1 MPSEKSRPI
10 NPAAAQR
17 KLEKTRALRKSKAAI
32 QAQRTTRLAT
42 RNPLRLEQTIASL
55 KSRQDSQGG
64 KLGPQ
69 EKKALEDAE
78 RDLVRVRKAREAVGL
93 KDGGPP
99 GRIEGGG
106 GERGGGGRGRGAGG
120 QVSGVKRLRKEME
133 GKNKGEQ
140 ESEEEEEEKD
150 EETDEDVRRIPMPRD
165 TPPPIPPRP
174 HLHPASTS
182 ASASNANLEPLGPAR
197 LPLSSYTPGDTT
209 TTTPNTSQSPASAS
223 APAPAPAIIKV
234 YESAP
239 QVRDLRREAVA
250 SFVPE
255 VVRRKL
261 DAVRGK
267 GKLLEEEELRE
278 LEKGGYTNVVGGGG
292 RTSATGG
299 EMKKKKDRGDKEE
312 EEEEEFRKEEER
324 FEREV
329 RMVASVEEVDDEDEW
344 WKRKMERRKEKK

>member
-32 QAQRTTRLAT
+32 QVQRTARLAT

-55 KSRQDSQGG
+55 KSLQDSQGG

-78 RDLVRVRKAREAVGL
+78 RDLVRVRKARETVGA
-93 KDGGPP
+93 KDGPP
-99 GRIEGGG
+99 GINEEGGG
-106 GERGGGGRGRGAGG
+106 GGGGRGRGAGG
-120 QVSGVKRLRKEME
+120 QGSGVKRLRKEME
-133 GKNKGEQ
+133 GKNKGERK
-140 ESEEEEEEKD
+140 SEEEEEEED

-165 TPPPIPPRP
+165 TPPPIPRRP
-174 HLHPASTS
+174 HPRPASTS

-197 LPLSSYTPGDTT
+197 LPPSSYKPDDITT
-209 TTTPNTSQSPASAS
+209 TTTTTTISQSPAP
-223 APAPAPAIIKV
+223 APASVPAPAIIKI

-278 LEKGGYTNVVGGGG
+278 LEKGGYTNVVGGGS
-292 RTSATGG
+292 TSATGG
-299 EMKKKKDRGDKEE
+299 NMKKKDRGDEE
-312 EEEEEFRKEEER
+312 EEDEFRKEEER

-329 RMVASVEEVDDEDEW
+329 RMVASVEEVDDDEDE
-344 WKRKMERRKEKK
+344 

>member
-55 KSRQDSQGG
+55 KSLQESQGG

-78 RDLVRVRKAREAVGL
+78 RDLVRVRKARETVGA
-93 KDGGPP
+93 KDGLP
-99 GRIEGGG
+99 GG
-106 GERGGGGRGRGAGG
+106 RGGGGPGPGL
-120 QVSGVKRLRKEME
+120 GVKRPRREWGTSRGKE
-133 GKNKGEQ
+133 
-140 ESEEEEEEKD
+140 ESEEE

-165 TPPPIPPRP
+165 TPPPIPRRP
-174 HLHPASTS
+174 HPPPASS
-182 ASASNANLEPLGPAR
+182 SASNANLEPLGPAR
-197 LPLSSYTPGDTT
+197 LPPRPPSSSTPDITT
-209 TTTPNTSQSPASAS
+209 TSQSPTQSIATTTT
-223 APAPAPAIIKV
+223 APPSVIKI

-239 QVRDLRREAVA
+239 HVRDLRKEAVA
-250 SFVPE
+250 SFVPD

-261 DAVRGK
+261 DAVKGK
-267 GKLLEEEELRE
+267 GRLLEEEELRE
-278 LEKGGYTNVVGGGG
+278 LEKGGYMNVVVVAGGGG
-292 RTSATGG
+292 GG
-299 EMKKKKDRGDKEE
+299 GDAVTAAAAGERKKKDGGDEE
-312 EEEEEFRKEEER
+312 EELFRKEEEK

-329 RMVASVEEVDDEDEW
+329 RMVAGVEDVDDEDG
-344 WKRKMERRKEKK
+344 

>member
-42 RNPLRLEQTIASL
+42 RNPFRLEQTIASL
-55 KSRQDSQGG
+55 KSLQESQGG

-78 RDLVRVRKAREAVGL
+78 KDLVRVRKARETVGV
-93 KDGGPP
+93 KDGLPL
-99 GRIEGGG
+99 GRREGEVAAQGL
-106 GERGGGGRGRGAGG
+106 
-120 QVSGVKRLRKEME
+120 GVKRPRRDWGRSRGKE
-133 GKNKGEQ
+133 
-140 ESEEEEEEKD
+140 ESEEE

-165 TPPPIPPRP
+165 TPPPIPRRP
-174 HLHPASTS
+174 HPPPASTSAS

-197 LPLSSYTPGDTT
+197 LPPLSSSTPDSAITGTT
-209 TTTPNTSQSPASAS
+209 SEPTAS
-223 APAPAPAIIKV
+223 APPQQPSVIKI

-239 QVRDLRREAVA
+239 QVRDLRKEAVA
-250 SFVPE
+250 SFVPD
-255 VVRRKL
+255 VVRRKM

-267 GKLLEEEELRE
+267 GRLLEEEELRE
-278 LEKGGYTNVVGGGG
+278 LEKGGYSKAGGGG
-292 RTSATGG
+292 SGG
-299 EMKKKKDRGDKEE
+299 GGVGERKKQDGDRGDEE
-312 EEEEEFRKEEER
+312 EEDEFRKEEER

-329 RMVASVEEVDDEDEW
+329 KMVAGVEDVDDEDG
-344 WKRKMERRKEKK
+344 

>member
-78 RDLVRVRKAREAVGL
+78 RDLVRVRKAREIVGV
-93 KDGGPP
+93 KDGLPRG
-99 GRIEGGG
+99 IEGG
-106 GERGGGGRGRGAGG
+106 EGGGRGRGSGG

-133 GKNKGEQ
+133 GKNKGER
-140 ESEEEEEEKD
+140 ESEEEEEED

-165 TPPPIPPRP
+165 TPPPIPRRS
-174 HLHPASTS
+174 HLHPASISAS

-197 LPLSSYTPGDTT
+197 LPPSSHTPGDTT
-209 TTTPNTSQSPASAS
+209 TITPTTTSQS
-223 APAPAPAIIKV
+223 PAPAIIKV

-250 SFVPE
+250 TFVPE

-278 LEKGGYTNVVGGGG
+278 LEKGGYTNVVGSGG
-292 RTSATGG
+292 RTSSATSW
-299 EMKKKKDRGDKEE
+299 EMKKKDSGDEEEKKDSGDEEEEKEE
-312 EEEEEFRKEEER
+312 EKFRKEEER

-329 RMVASVEEVDDEDEW
+329 RMVASVEEVDEEDE
-344 WKRKMERRKEKK
+344 

>member
-1 MPSEKSRPI
+1 MPSQKSRPI

-17 KLEKTRALRKSKAAI
+17 KLEKQRALRKSKAAI

-55 KSRQDSQGG
+55 ESLQESQGG

-78 RDLVRVRKAREAVGL
+78 RDLVRVRKARETVGV
-93 KDGGPP
+93 KDGSL
-99 GRIEGGG
+99 GRNEGGG
-106 GERGGGGRGRGAGG
+106 GGGKGTGAGG
-120 QVSGVKRLRKEME
+120 QGLRVKRLRREME
-133 GKNKGEQ
+133 GKSKAER
-140 ESEEEEEEKD
+140 ESEEEEDND

-165 TPPPIPPRP
+165 SPPPIPRRP
-174 HLHPASTS
+174 NPHPASTS
-182 ASASNANLEPLGPAR
+182 APASNANLEPLGPAR
-197 LPLSSYTPGDTT
+197 LPPSSYTPDDITT
-209 TTTPNTSQSPASAS
+209 TTTTAQSPASASAS
-223 APAPAPAIIKV
+223 APAPAVIKV

-239 QVRDLRREAVA
+239 QVRDLHKEAVA

-278 LEKGGYTNVVGGGG
+278 LEKGGYTNVVGGGAA
-292 RTSATGG
+292 TSATGG
-299 EMKKKKDRGDKEE
+299 EMKKKDRGNEEEADKEE
-312 EEEEEFRKEEER
+312 LFRKEEER

-329 RMVASVEEVDDEDEW
+329 MMVASVEEVDEDEW
-344 WKRKMERRKEKK
+344 MMKEKKKEKNGTGDRFD

>member
-42 RNPLRLEQTIASL
+42 RNPFRLEQTIASL
-55 KSRQDSQGG
+55 KSLQESQGG

-78 RDLVRVRKAREAVGL
+78 RDLVRVRKARETVGV
-93 KDGGPP
+93 KDGRPP
-99 GRIEGGG
+99 GRREG
-106 GERGGGGRGRGAGG
+106 EVAGQG
-120 QVSGVKRLRKEME
+120 LGVKRPRREWGTGRTKEE
-133 GKNKGEQ
+133 
-140 ESEEEEEEKD
+140 ESELE

-165 TPPPIPPRP
+165 TPPPIPRRP
-174 HLHPASTS
+174 HPAAASTSASAS

-197 LPLSSYTPGDTT
+197 LPPLSSSTPDSAITGTT
-209 TTTPNTSQSPASAS
+209 SEPTAS
-223 APAPAPAIIKV
+223 APPQQPSVIKI
-234 YESAP
+234 YQSAP
-239 QVRDLRREAVA
+239 QVRDLRKEAVA
-250 SFVPE
+250 SFVPD

-267 GKLLEEEELRE
+267 GRLLEEEELRE
-278 LEKGGYTNVVGGGG
+278 LEKGGYLNAGGAAVGERNKQDGHV
-292 RTSATGG
+292 
-299 EMKKKKDRGDKEE
+299 GD
-312 EEEEEFRKEEER
+312 EEEEFRKEEER

-329 RMVASVEEVDDEDEW
+329 KMVAGVEDVDDEDG
-344 WKRKMERRKEKK
+344 

>member
-55 KSRQDSQGG
+55 KSLQNSQGG

-78 RDLVRVRKAREAVGL
+78 RDLVRVRKARETVGL
-93 KDGGPP
+93 KDGPP
-99 GRIEGGG
+99 GRIEGG
-106 GERGGGGRGRGAGG
+106 EGGGGRGRGRGAGG

-140 ESEEEEEEKD
+140 ESEEEEED

-165 TPPPIPPRP
+165 TPPPIPRRP
-174 HLHPASTS
+174 HLHPACTS

-197 LPLSSYTPGDTT
+197 LLPSSYTPGDYT
-209 TTTPNTSQSPASAS
+209 TTTPTTSQSPAS
-223 APAPAPAIIKV
+223 APAPAIIKV

-261 DAVRGK
+261 DAVKGK
-267 GKLLEEEELRE
+267 GRLLEEEELRE
-278 LEKGGYTNVVGGGG
+278 LEKGGYTNVVGG
-292 RTSATGG
+292 
-299 EMKKKKDRGDKEE
+299 EMKKKDRGDKEE
-312 EEEEEFRKEEER
+312 EKGEEFRKEEES

-329 RMVASVEEVDDEDEW
+329 MMVASV
-344 WKRKMERRKEKK
+344 

>member
-55 KSRQDSQGG
+55 KSLQESQGG

-78 RDLVRVRKAREAVGL
+78 RDLVRVRKARETVGA
-93 KDGGPP
+93 KDGLP
-99 GRIEGGG
+99 GG
-106 GERGGGGRGRGAGG
+106 RGGGGPGPGL
-120 QVSGVKRLRKEME
+120 GVKRPRREWGTSRGKE
-133 GKNKGEQ
+133 
-140 ESEEEEEEKD
+140 ESEEE

-165 TPPPIPPRP
+165 TPPPIPRRP
-174 HLHPASTS
+174 HPPPASS
-182 ASASNANLEPLGPAR
+182 SASNANLEPLGPAR
-197 LPLSSYTPGDTT
+197 LPPPPPSSSTPDITT
-209 TTTPNTSQSPASAS
+209 TSQSPTPSIATTTT
-223 APAPAPAIIKV
+223 APPSVIKI

-239 QVRDLRREAVA
+239 HVRDLRKEAVA
-250 SFVPE
+250 SFVPD

-261 DAVRGK
+261 DAVKGK
-267 GKLLEEEELRE
+267 GRLLEEEELRE
-278 LEKGGYTNVVGGGG
+278 LEKGGYMNVVVVAGGGG
-292 RTSATGG
+292 GDAVTAAAAG
-299 EMKKKKDRGDKEE
+299 ERKKKDGGDEE
-312 EEEEEFRKEEER
+312 EEAEEELFRKEEER

-329 RMVASVEEVDDEDEW
+329 RMVAGVEDVDDEDG
-344 WKRKMERRKEKK
+344 

>member
-55 KSRQDSQGG
+55 KSHQESQGG

-78 RDLVRVRKAREAVGL
+78 RDLVRVRKARETVGV
-93 KDGGPP
+93 KDGPP
-99 GRIEGGG
+99 GRNEG
-106 GERGGGGRGRGAGG
+106 GGGGRGRGAGG
-120 QVSGVKRLRKEME
+120 QGLGVKRLRREME
-133 GKNKGEQ
+133 GKNKGER
-140 ESEEEEEEKD
+140 ESEEEED
-150 EETDEDVRRIPMPRD
+150 DDGEETDEDVRRIPMPRD
-165 TPPPIPPRP
+165 TPPPISRRP
-174 HLHPASTS
+174 HPHPASTS

-197 LPLSSYTPGDTT
+197 LPPSSYTPDDITT
-209 TTTPNTSQSPASAS
+209 TTTISQSPASA
-223 APAPAPAIIKV
+223 PAPVPAVIKI

-292 RTSATGG
+292 GTSATGG
-299 EMKKKKDRGDKEE
+299 EMNKKDKGDE

-329 RMVASVEEVDDEDEW
+329 RMVASVEELDDEDE
-344 WKRKMERRKEKK
+344 

>member
-55 KSRQDSQGG
+55 KSLQESQGG
-64 KLGPQ
+64 KLGQQ

-78 RDLVRVRKAREAVGL
+78 RDLVRVRKARETVRL
-93 KDGGPP
+93 KDGPS
-99 GRIEGGG
+99 GRNE
-106 GERGGGGRGRGAGG
+106 GGGRGRGGGG
-120 QVSGVKRLRKEME
+120 QGLGVKRLRREME
-133 GKNKGEQ
+133 GKSKGEL
-140 ESEEEEEEKD
+140 ESKEEEEEEEEGGREDEGD

-165 TPPPIPPRP
+165 TPPPIPRRP
-174 HLHPASTS
+174 HPNPASTS
-182 ASASNANLEPLGPAR
+182 APASNANLEPLGPAR
-197 LPLSSYTPGDTT
+197 LPPSSYPPSDTTATT
-209 TTTPNTSQSPASAS
+209 TTTSQSPAL
-223 APAPAPAIIKV
+223 APLAPPPQPAVIKI

-239 QVRDLRREAVA
+239 QVRDLRKEAVA

-278 LEKGGYTNVVGGGG
+278 LEKEGFTNVVSGGSGGGVAS
-292 RTSATGG
+292 SATSG
-299 EMKKKKDRGDKEE
+299 ELKKKDRGD
-312 EEEEEFRKEEER
+312 EEEEFRKEEER

-329 RMVASVEEVDDEDEW
+329 RMVAGVEDVDDEDG
-344 WKRKMERRKEKK
+344 

>member
-55 KSRQDSQGG
+55 KSLQDSQGG

-78 RDLVRVRKAREAVGL
+78 RDLIRVRKARETVGL
-93 KDGGPP
+93 KDGPP
-99 GRIEGGG
+99 GRSEGGG
-106 GERGGGGRGRGAGG
+106 GARGAGG
-120 QVSGVKRLRKEME
+120 QGSGAKRLREEME
-133 GKNKGEQ
+133 GKNKEGQ
-140 ESEEEEEEKD
+140 ESEEED

-165 TPPPIPPRP
+165 TPPPVPRRP
-174 HLHPASTS
+174 HSHPASTS
-182 ASASNANLEPLGPAR
+182 ASASARNANLEPLGPAR
-197 LPLSSYTPGDTT
+197 LPPSSYTPGDTT
-209 TTTPNTSQSPASAS
+209 TTTTSKSPVS
-223 APAPAPAIIKV
+223 APVPAPAIIKI

-261 DAVRGK
+261 DAVRGNR
-267 GKLLEEEELRE
+267 KLLEEEELRE
-278 LEKGGYTNVVGGGG
+278 LEKEGYTNVVGGGS
-292 RTSATGG
+292 TSATGG
-299 EMKKKKDRGDKEE
+299 VMKKKERRDEEKEE
-312 EEEEEFRKEEER
+312 EKFRKEEER
-324 FEREV
+324 FDREV
-329 RMVASVEEVDDEDEW
+329 RMVASVDEVDDEDE
-344 WKRKMERRKEKK
+344 

>member
-10 NPAAAQR
+10 NPAAAHR

-55 KSRQDSQGG
+55 KSLQESQGG
-64 KLGPQ
+64 KLGQQ

-78 RDLVRVRKAREAVGL
+78 RDLVRVRKARETVRV
-93 KDGGPP
+93 KDGPSGKN
-99 GRIEGGG
+99 E
-106 GERGGGGRGRGAGG
+106 EGGRGRGAGG
-120 QVSGVKRLRKEME
+120 QGLGAKRLRREME
-133 GKNKGEQ
+133 GKSKGER
-140 ESEEEEEEKD
+140 ESKEEEEGEDKEDEK
-150 EETDEDVRRIPMPRD
+150 TDEDVRRIPMPRD
-165 TPPPIPPRP
+165 TPPPIPRRP
-174 HLHPASTS
+174 HAHPASTS
-182 ASASNANLEPLGPAR
+182 APASNANLEPLGPAR
-197 LPLSSYTPGDTT
+197 LPSSLYAPSDTTATT
-209 TTTPNTSQSPASAS
+209 TTASQSPAL
-223 APAPAPAIIKV
+223 APALAPPPQPAVIKI

-239 QVRDLRREAVA
+239 QVRDLRKEAVA

-278 LEKGGYTNVVGGGG
+278 LEKEGFTNVVSGGGVAS
-292 RTSATGG
+292 SATSR
-299 EMKKKKDRGDKEE
+299 EMKKKDRGD
-312 EEEEEFRKEEER
+312 EEEEFRKEEER

-329 RMVASVEEVDDEDEW
+329 RMVARVEDVDDEDG
-344 WKRKMERRKEKK
+344 

>member
-17 KLEKTRALRKSKAAI
+17 KLEKQRALRKSKAAI

-42 RNPLRLEQTIASL
+42 RNPLRLEQTITSL
-55 KSRQDSQGG
+55 KSLQESQGG

-78 RDLVRVRKAREAVGL
+78 RDLVRVRKARETVGV
-93 KDGGPP
+93 KDAPL
-99 GRIEGGG
+99 GRSEGGG
-106 GERGGGGRGRGAGG
+106 GAGGKGMGAGG
-120 QVSGVKRLRKEME
+120 QGLRVKRLRREME
-133 GKNKGEQ
+133 GKSKAER
-140 ESEEEEEEKD
+140 ESEGEEVND

-165 TPPPIPPRP
+165 TPPPIPRRP
-174 HLHPASTS
+174 NPHPASTS
-182 ASASNANLEPLGPAR
+182 APASNANLEPLGPAR
-197 LPLSSYTPGDTT
+197 LPPSSYTPDDITT
-209 TTTPNTSQSPASAS
+209 TTTTAQSPESASAS
-223 APAPAPAIIKV
+223 APAPAVIKV

-239 QVRDLRREAVA
+239 QVRDLRKEAVA

-278 LEKGGYTNVVGGGG
+278 LEKGGYTNVVGAGAA
-292 RTSATGG
+292 TSATGG
-299 EMKKKKDRGDKEE
+299 EMKKKDRGNEEKAEKEE
-312 EEEEEFRKEEER
+312 LFRKEEER

-329 RMVASVEEVDDEDEW
+329 MMVASVEEVDEDG
-344 WKRKMERRKEKK
+344 

>member
-55 KSRQDSQGG
+55 KSLRESQGG

-78 RDLVRVRKAREAVGL
+78 RDLVRVRKARETVGV
-93 KDGGPP
+93 KDGPP
-99 GRIEGGG
+99 GREEG
-106 GERGGGGRGRGAGG
+106 GGGGRGRGAGG
-120 QVSGVKRLRKEME
+120 QGLGVKRLRREME
-133 GKNKGEQ
+133 GKNKEEW
-140 ESEEEEEEKD
+140 ESEEEEQED

-165 TPPPIPPRP
+165 TPPPIPRRP
-174 HLHPASTS
+174 HPHPASTSTS

-197 LPLSSYTPGDTT
+197 IPPSSYTPDDTT
-209 TTTPNTSQSPASAS
+209 TTTTTTSQSPASA
-223 APAPAPAIIKV
+223 PAPAPTAIKI

-278 LEKGGYTNVVGGGG
+278 LEIGGYTNVVGGGG
-292 RTSATGG
+292 TSATGG
-299 EMKKKKDRGDKEE
+299 EMKKKDRGDEE
-312 EEEEEFRKEEER
+312 EEGKFRKEEER

-329 RMVASVEEVDDEDEW
+329 RMVASVEEVDDEDE
-344 WKRKMERRKEKK
+344 